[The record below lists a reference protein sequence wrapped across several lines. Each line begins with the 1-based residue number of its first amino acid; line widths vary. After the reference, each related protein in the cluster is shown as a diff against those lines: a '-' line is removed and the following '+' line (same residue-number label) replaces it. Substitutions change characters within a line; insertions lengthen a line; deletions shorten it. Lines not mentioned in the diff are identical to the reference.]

1 MFNRV
6 HVKTHRHNVLGLI
19 CPFVE
24 MTLAGVC
31 ATVEFCGVV
40 QVEGDDA
47 AIGSGVGYEISAAEE
62 SPTCPYLYD
71 LPIGRMGGGFTQ
83 RLIWKRRSCELYR
96 DV

>member
-1 MFNRV
+1 M
-6 HVKTHRHNVLGLI
+6 LGLI

-71 LPIGRMGGGFTQ
+71 LRIGRRGVHPKAD
-83 RLIWKRRSCELYR
+83 LEKE
-96 DV
+96 VV